1 MCDSLS
7 ASHPADESLI
17 MFTLYLLMN
26 LKCSDSED
34 SQLNSLFLTVPVVL
48 MVLMV
53 LMVLLKHFVFT
64 GLSSVNLSQSAG
76 LKSDF
81 HIF

>member
-34 SQLNSLFLTVPVVL
+34 SQLLNSLFLTVPV
-48 MVLMV
+48 VLMV